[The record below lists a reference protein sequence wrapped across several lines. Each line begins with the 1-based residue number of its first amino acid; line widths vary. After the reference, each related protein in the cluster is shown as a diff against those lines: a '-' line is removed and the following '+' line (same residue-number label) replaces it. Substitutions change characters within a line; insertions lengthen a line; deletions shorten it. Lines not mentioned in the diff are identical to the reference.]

1 MFARFKAIPWHP
13 ARLKADE
20 YLFGLGICAVPVS
33 IAISEAFLSASLILR
48 LPAIFRRRGILLP
61 RVFWYWLVWAAAEVA
76 AWLFSPDV
84 RAGLGEMRHILLIAG
99 LFLLVPAVE
108 RTSDRVTIWGGVLAG
123 ATLSSVFLIGHFV
136 YQLMF
141 YRGPLAPVIYLR
153 SGGLLHHWMVYA
165 TVEVLVFAALLE
177 MWRSYPERR
186 RWLLPV
192 LVLNTAAILLSL
204 TRVLWVC
211 CLLLLVLHLA
221 WRRSRWIWAV
231 PVIPCLLFSLAPNA
245 VRSRLSDSLHP
256 DYYSNAER
264 IQMLRV
270 GWSMIREKPLVGI
283 GPGRVDRLYT
293 QYLAPEDP
301 VPAYHGHLHNNLVQL
316 GAEFG
321 VPATLAGLIFI
332 GILFRDL
339 WRRYQSATGRDEE
352 FLCRTSLLGL
362 TGFIAAGLFEYTYG
376 HSLGLILVAF
386 TVLSPLV
393 PAASSGASTKGSPSS
408 REKITVGTALE

>member
-1 MFARFKAIPWHP
+1 MFARIRAIPWHS
-13 ARLKADE
+13 ARLRADE
-20 YLFGLGICAVPVS
+20 YLFGLGICAVPIS
-33 IAISEAFLSASLILR
+33 IAISEAFLSAALIVR
-48 LPAIFRRRGILLP
+48 FPAFFRRGILLP
-61 RVFWYWLVWAAAEVA
+61 RVFWCWLAWAAAEVA
-76 AWLFSPDV
+76 AWLFSPDL

-99 LFLLVPAVE
+99 LFLLVPVLE

-123 ATLSSVFLIGHFV
+123 ATFSSVFLIGHFV
-136 YQLMF
+136 WQLMF

-211 CLLLLVLHLA
+211 CLVLLVLHFA

-231 PVIPCLLFSLAPNA
+231 PAIPCLLFFIAPNA
-245 VRSRLSDSLHP
+245 VRARLSDSLHP

-270 GWSMIREKPLVGI
+270 GWAMIREKPLVGV

-293 QYLAPEDP
+293 QYLAPGDP

-376 HSLGLILVAF
+376 HSLGLILLAF

-393 PAASSGASTKGSPSS
+393 PAASSGASTNGSRSS
-408 REKITVGTALE
+408 REKITVGTALG